1 MKCYVAALR
10 QSTRTQGCNER
21 RAQVYRAPFWMP
33 GTDQKQCGGKT
44 MPEPRKQKGTVNASQ
59 MCRTAWCEKIVKKE
73 TAERSP
79 LRRRRIVVRDFG
91 QNRCELVSRDP
102 WTKVRVSAAA
112 QPSLQIRAR
121 FPDQQNTL
129 QHMGASWM
137 TLQNSTA
144 AAGSNTLPP
153 LPWISLQPH
162 SYNFSLLPASL

>member
-1 MKCYVAALR
+1 
-10 QSTRTQGCNER
+10 
-21 RAQVYRAPFWMP
+21 
-33 GTDQKQCGGKT
+33 

-91 QNRCELVSRDP
+91 QNRCEL
-102 WTKVRVSAAA
+102 
-112 QPSLQIRAR
+112 IRAR